1 MIAMINV
8 KEIWV
13 TILLVVIPIV
23 PRSTGGLLYDLR
35 YGGNEQARYS
45 RPTYWDGALPQID
58 GDRNPERAA
67 KEFCAWLIKT
77 YILDNVAYTTK
88 QNLQKQHKQLI
99 QNMLQK
105 QRLMQ

>member
-8 KEIWV
+8 KEIWLQF
-13 TILLVVIPIV
+13 LLVVIPTVV
-23 PRSTGGLLYDLR
+23 PRSNGGLLYDLR
-35 YGGNEQARYS
+35 YGGNEQARYLAL
-45 RPTYWDGALPQID
+45 TYWDGALHQID
-58 GDRNPERAA
+58 GDRNERAA

-77 YILDNVAYTTK
+77 YILDNVAYITK
-88 QNLQKQHKQLI
+88 QSPAETHKQLI